1 MVRVLGKEVAAEL
14 FRLLKELET
23 TGKAE
28 LKAQGHVATG
38 KGIASI
44 EALITEQSVDR
55 LVGVIMAEDYL
66 IGPVDKG
73 VKRSRIPYTPG
84 KSRARTSL
92 YIQGLINW
100 IRTIKP
106 SLSDQERKGFA
117 FAIAATHKKE
127 GMPTRGSYAFSA
139 NGRRKGWIENGI
151 VLNAEGIERR
161 LRLLELFTARFE
173 KAVFKA
179 AA

>member
-1 MVRVLGKEVAAEL
+1 MLTNEIAAEFL
-14 FRLLKELET
+14 RMLKDLEK
-23 TGKAE
+23 TGKDE

-38 KGIASI
+38 RGLNSI
-44 EALITEQSVDR
+44 QALITDQSVDR

-84 KSRARTSL
+84 RSRARTSL

-100 IRTIKP
+100 ARTVKP
-106 SLSDQERKGFA
+106 GLSDQERKSFA
-117 FAIAATHKKE
+117 FAVAAKHKKE
-127 GMPTRGSYAFSA
+127 GMPTRGSYAFSS

-151 VLNAEGIERR
+151 ELNAAGIADR
-161 LRLLELFTARFE
+161 LRLLELFTARFG
-173 KAVFKA
+173 KAMLKA
-179 AA
+179 AS

>member
-1 MVRVLGKEVAAEL
+1 MSTEVAAEL
-14 FRLLKELET
+14 LRVLKELEA

-38 KGIASI
+38 RGINSI
-44 EALITEQSVDR
+44 QALITEQSEDR
-55 LVGVIMAEDYL
+55 AVGVIMAEDYL

-84 KSRARTSL
+84 QSRARTSL

-100 IRTIKP
+100 ARTVKP
-106 SLSDQERKGFA
+106 SLTDQERKSFA
-117 FAIAATHKKE
+117 FAVAAKHKKE
-127 GMPTRGSYAFSA
+127 GMPTRGSYAFST

-151 VLNAEGIERR
+151 ELNAKGLGDR
-161 LRLLELFTARFE
+161 LRLFAILKAQFTKDLLNSA
-173 KAVFKA
+173 K
-179 AA
+179 